1 MIGDKNPK
9 KKLESGNEIPY
20 VGYGTYQLRGEECY
34 KGVRWALEAG
44 YTHIDTASIYKNEE
58 VIGKVLQ
65 EIKVDRSKVFI
76 TSKIAPGEQGYKEAR
91 QACES
96 ILKRLEI
103 GYLDLLIIHWPG
115 VSKYDVNSP
124 KNRECRHESWRAL
137 VELKKE
143 GKVRDVGVSN
153 FLKHHL

>member
-1 MIGDKNPK
+1 M
-9 KKLESGNEIPY
+9 
-20 VGYGTYQLRGEECY
+20 
-34 KGVRWALEAG
+34 EAG

-65 EIKVDRSKVFI
+65 ETNFDRSKIFI

-91 QACES
+91 IACES

-124 KNRECRHESWRAL
+124 KNKECRHETWRAL
-137 VELKKE
+137 T
-143 GKVRDVGVSN
+143 
-153 FLKHHL
+153 